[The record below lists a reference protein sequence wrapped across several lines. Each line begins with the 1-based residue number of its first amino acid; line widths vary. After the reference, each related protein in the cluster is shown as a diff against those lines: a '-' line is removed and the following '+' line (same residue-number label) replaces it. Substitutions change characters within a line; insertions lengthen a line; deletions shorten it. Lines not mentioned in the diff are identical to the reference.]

1 MPSELCHSEESYGLF
16 MEQVKR
22 IASALV
28 LLPPL
33 VLCFLYASPG
43 LFLVLVLIVIGLSLR
58 EYFHLLQHVPI
69 PVCPY
74 VPWLAAFALAMTAYL
89 SDGDARW
96 LSLTLFLS
104 MVVLTLSVMLT
115 ASQTAHFLPML
126 VYSVFGVFFIAWT
139 LSHLILLRGL
149 PAGQWYMLFL
159 CAVVWVGDSAAMYIG
174 KSLGQHKMAPAIS
187 PGKTWEGAVGG
198 VVGSVGTAM
207 LSAGFWLPHL
217 LLWQCVVLG
226 LCIALAAQLSD
237 LGESMLKRYAGV
249 KDSSGLIPGH
259 GGILDRIDSL
269 LFATPTL
276 VYALYVLLPVPS
288 S

>member
-1 MPSELCHSEESYGLF
+1 

-33 VLCFLYASPG
+33 VFFLLHASPV
-43 LFLVLVLIVIGLSLR
+43 LFLILVLIVIGLSLR
-58 EYFHLLQHVPI
+58 EYFHILQHVHLS
-69 PVCPY
+69 VCTY
-74 VPWLAAFALAMTAYL
+74 VTWLAAFALPIMAHL
-89 SDGDARW
+89 GDVRW
-96 LSLTLFLS
+96 LSITLFLS
-104 MVVLTLSVMLT
+104 MVALTISVMLI
-115 ASQTAHFLPML
+115 ASQAAHFLPML
-126 VYSVFGVFFIAWT
+126 VYSVFGVLFIGWT
-139 LSHLILLRGL
+139 LSHLILLRLL
-149 PAGQWYMLFL
+149 PAGQWYTLFL
-159 CAVVWVGDSAAMYIG
+159 CAVVWVGDSVAMYVG

-198 VVGSVGTAM
+198 VVGSVCTAI

-226 LCIALAAQLSD
+226 LCIALAAQISD

-249 KDSSGLIPGH
+249 KDSGGLIPGH

-276 VYALYVLLPVPS
+276 VYALYALSPVPS